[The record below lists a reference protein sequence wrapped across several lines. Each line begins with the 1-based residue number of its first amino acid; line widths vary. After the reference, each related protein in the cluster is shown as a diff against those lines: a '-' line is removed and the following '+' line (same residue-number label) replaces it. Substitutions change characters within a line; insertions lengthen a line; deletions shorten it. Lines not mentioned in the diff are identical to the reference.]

1 MILRNADYVSFVKR
15 IRENDKKII
24 VYGAGMIGQIIVPYL
39 ISEYQLYD
47 RLECFVDAD
56 LRKKGQAIEIDK
68 IQYKITT
75 PDYLDTID
83 GSYNIL
89 ISNSKFFPVVRFLD
103 AKHNLD
109 NIETYIIPMMQIY
122 DLERLNPISV
132 ERKTERQR
140 IPKKIHYCWFGG
152 KEMPSFLQ
160 NCIASWKNMCPDYEI
175 IEWNEQNYDV
185 NKYAF
190 TKEAYE
196 NKKYGF
202 VTDLARLDILYEHGG
217 VYMDTDV
224 TLLKNLD
231 VMLFQEGFIGTE
243 KWGNINTGGGCG
255 FVAGHPMLKTMLE
268 YRKQFHFVMEDGTF
282 NLETNGVYETRPFLE
297 RGFKPNNELQVID
310 NVTVYP
316 SYIQHPYDY
325 MSCQNQEK
333 SSTVSMHH
341 FFGGWM
347 EEEDKLNRKKTQDEY
362 ECIVDRMKNL

>member
-152 KEMPSFLQ
+152 ILLFYPCF
-160 NCIASWKNMCPDYEI
+160 EI
-175 IEWNEQNYDV
+175 
-185 NKYAF
+185 
-190 TKEAYE
+190 
-196 NKKYGF
+196 
-202 VTDLARLDILYEHGG
+202 
-217 VYMDTDV
+217 
-224 TLLKNLD
+224 
-231 VMLFQEGFIGTE
+231 
-243 KWGNINTGGGCG
+243 
-255 FVAGHPMLKTMLE
+255 
-268 YRKQFHFVMEDGTF
+268 
-282 NLETNGVYETRPFLE
+282 
-297 RGFKPNNELQVID
+297 
-310 NVTVYP
+310 
-316 SYIQHPYDY
+316 
-325 MSCQNQEK
+325 
-333 SSTVSMHH
+333 
-341 FFGGWM
+341 
-347 EEEDKLNRKKTQDEY
+347 
-362 ECIVDRMKNL
+362 